1 MENATQTLLDVNDG
15 DTIVLTFNDDT
26 TEQQSII
33 NLGEQLVSSYKEIG
47 KSVLLIVLPND
58 MSIET
63 LTDEHLLMI
72 GLTRITASPTKVS
85 LIEKI
90 KQRFN
95 WFFNR

>member
-1 MENATQTLLDVNDG
+1 MENASQTLLDVNDG

-47 KSVLLIVLPND
+47 KSVLLIVLPHD
-58 MSIET
+58 MRIET
-63 LTDEHLLMI
+63 LSDEHLLMV
-72 GLTRITASPTKVS
+72 GLTRINASPTKVS